1 MRITIDLQACQTESR
16 FRGIGRYA
24 MGLTKALLAGRR
36 EQDEYLLGVDKT
48 YPATIGDIHR
58 ELEPVGGYAG
68 LLGYAY
74 PGPTRA
80 HGPEDTLRPAAEA
93 LIRQRYSAVSSDL
106 IHVNSL
112 FEGYIEHAGGLGQLA
127 QMPGTVSSVT
137 LYDLIPE
144 LFPQLYLSNA
154 DQRWWYRRKLLDLCQ
169 FDVILCIS
177 EATKADAIRLLGIP
191 EEKLAVIYAGVD
203 EHFFE
208 APAADQGAA
217 VRHQFGIRDRFV
229 LYTGN
234 GDVRKNLRGA
244 VESFAAVPKAQRRS
258 VQLVLNQVGDER
270 AVRQAAAQAGLSAED
285 VVITGRISDRALK
298 QLFRACDVFFFPS
311 LYEGFGLPVLEAM
324 ACGAPAI
331 AGDNSSLPEVV
342 GRKDALFDAS
352 SVADSAQCLAR
363 VLGDEGL
370 RASLR
375 ETGPQRAREFTW
387 ERTAQLTR
395 EAWGQ
400 AVERR
405 ARRDA
410 TVPVERRLKVAL
422 VTPMRPEQT
431 GIADYIAELLPALTM
446 RMDVDIYTSAELSA
460 VSDQASAGR
469 VLSWRSL
476 PANAANYDQVIYQF
490 GNSPF
495 HAHMVELLDQVPG
508 MVVLH
513 DFFLSSMLS
522 NMDEIGATSGLF
534 PQELER
540 SHGRGAVALLD
551 RDGVLDARRAFPA
564 SRRIVERAD
573 AVVVHST
580 HAIEMAQRFFPGV
593 GRGPLLRAA
602 MPQIARPAQS
612 DSERARAREALGIGA
627 DEILVVTFGFIADT
641 KLNLET
647 LQALADPRLAG
658 RADLRFAFVGGMPGD
673 DYGRAINEAIA
684 AHPLRARILITDFV
698 SAEKYELYQRAADI
712 AIQLRQHSR
721 GETSKSVLDCMS
733 HGVAVI
739 VNDYGSFAELPDTAV
754 AKVAAR
760 VEPARIADRLAAWLA
775 DPAQRRAQA
784 EAGRAYVAH
793 AHSPFAV
800 AGQYERAVALS
811 MRSRRERAGK
821 ELARRLTD
829 AFALGGGAV
838 ESEFQAVRHALER
851 FPEDAPPR
859 VFVDLSEVVNVDH
872 GTGVHRVVRNL
883 ARELS
888 LGEGER
894 YRCVPTTVDEQ
905 GQLIPVDADY
915 LQSKL
920 GVRGM
925 AANGELAPE
934 LGDAYFLLD
943 SAWERPE
950 RFTASIER
958 VHANGGRVYALV
970 HDLIPLRFPQYCVD
984 FMPRVFEQ
992 WLRYVVAHC
1001 DGLICVSRATADD
1014 LRVWIR
1020 QTKAQH
1026 RPGLRIGHAHLGG
1039 EIDEGRAGSG
1049 EEVSPAMREAMSG
1062 ERQAVLMVGT
1072 LEPRKRHDLAL
1083 DAFDRLW
1090 AHGDPRHLV
1099 IIGKKGW
1106 NVDALAQRIASHP
1119 QYGKRLFWLQ
1129 GVSDADLSYAYT
1141 RAERVVQASDAEG
1154 FGLPLIEAARYHC
1167 PLLLSDISV
1176 FREIAGD
1183 KASYFPAGDAAA
1195 LAQRLREPAD
1205 ASTGS
1210 LSWTTGWR
1218 DTAQRMLALMRS
1230 GGWDHELP

>member
-16 FRGIGRYA
+16 LRGIGRYA

-74 PGPTRA
+74 PKPTRA
-80 HGPEDTLRPAAEA
+80 HGPEDALRPAAEA
-93 LIRQRYSAVSSDL
+93 LIRQRYSAASSDV

-112 FEGYIEHAGGLGQLA
+112 FEGFIEHAGGLGQLA
-127 QMPGTVSSVT
+127 RMPGAVSSVT

-144 LFPQLYLSNA
+144 IFPQLYLGAA

-169 FDVILCIS
+169 FDSILCIS
-177 EATKADAIRLLGIP
+177 EATKADAMRLLGIP

-208 APAADQGAA
+208 TPAADQGAA
-217 VRHQFGIRDRFV
+217 VKHQFGIRDRFV

-234 GDVRKNLRGA
+234 GDLRKNLRGA
-244 VESFAAVPKAQRRS
+244 VEAFAAVPREQRRG

-270 AVRQAAAQAGLSAED
+270 SVRQAASRAGLGSD
-285 VVITGRISDRALK
+285 DLVITGRVSDRALK

-324 ACGAPAI
+324 ACGAAAI

-352 SVADSAQCLAR
+352 SVSDSAACLAR

-370 RASLR
+370 RQSLR
-375 ETGPQRAREFTW
+375 ESGLRRAREFTW

-395 EAWGQ
+395 QAWAD

-405 ARRDA
+405 ARRDTLA
-410 TVPVERRLKVAL
+410 PVERRLKIAL

-446 RMDVDIYTSAELSA
+446 RMDVDIYTSADVSA
-460 VSDQASAGR
+460 VKDAAGAGR
-469 VLSWRSL
+469 VLSWREL
-476 PANAANYDQVIYQF
+476 RARAANYDQVIYQF

-495 HAHMVELLDQVPG
+495 HSHMVELLDQVPG
-508 MVVLH
+508 LVVLH

-522 NMDEIGATSGLF
+522 NMDEIGASAGLF

-573 AVVVHST
+573 AVVVHSD
-580 HAIEMAQRFFPGV
+580 HAIEMAQRFFPAV
-593 GRGPLLRAA
+593 GRGPLLRVA
-602 MPQIARPAQS
+602 MPQIVRPVPA
-612 DSERARAREALGIGA
+612 DAERERARAAVGAGA
-627 DEILVVTFGFIADT
+627 DETLVVTFGFVADT

-658 RADLRFAFVGGMPGD
+658 RSDLRFVFVGGMPGD
-673 DYGRAINEAIA
+673 EYGRAVGAAIE
-684 AHPLRARILITDFV
+684 AHPLRARIQVTDFV
-698 SAEKYELYQRAADI
+698 SAERYELYQRAADI

-739 VNDYGSFAELPDTAV
+739 VNDYGSFAELPDSAV
-754 AKVAAR
+754 AKVAAQ
-760 VEPARIADRLAAWLA
+760 VDPARIADHLAAWLA
-775 DPAQRRAQA
+775 DPALRRAQA
-784 EAGRAYVAH
+784 DAGRDYVAR

-800 AGQYERAVALS
+800 AAQYERAAALS
-811 MRSRRERAGK
+811 IRSRGERAGK
-821 ELARRLTD
+821 ALAARLTD
-829 AFALGGGAV
+829 AFSVGGGAA
-838 ESEFQAVRHALER
+838 ESEFAAVRNAIAGIG
-851 FPEDAPPR
+851 EDAPPR
-859 VFVDLSEVVNVDH
+859 LFVDLSEVVQVDH
-872 GTGVHRVVRNL
+872 GTGIHRVVRNI

-888 LGEGER
+888 LGEGGH
-894 YRCVPTTVDEQ
+894 YRCVPTALDEQ
-905 GQLIPVDADY
+905 GQLVAVDAEY

-920 GVRGM
+920 GVRG
-925 AANGELAPE
+925 APAGALAPDV
-934 LGDAYFLLD
+934 GDAYLLLD
-943 SAWERPE
+943 SAWENPE
-950 RFTASIER
+950 RFGPSIER
-958 VHANGGRVYALV
+958 VRAGGGRVYAV
-970 HDLIPLRFPQYCVD
+970 VYDLIPLRFPQYCVE
-984 FMPRVFEQ
+984 FMPRVFER
-992 WLRYVVAHC
+992 WLSYVVANC
-1001 DGLICVSRATADD
+1001 DGLICISRAVADD

-1020 QTKAQH
+1020 QSKAPH
-1026 RPGLRIGHAHLGG
+1026 RPGLRIGHAHLGDDI
-1039 EIDEGRAGSG
+1039 EEGRSVADEAPSQAVRDAMG
-1049 EEVSPAMREAMSG
+1049 EPGR
-1062 ERQAVLMVGT
+1062 AVLMVGT
-1072 LEPRKRHDLAL
+1072 LEPRKRHDVAL
-1083 DAFDRLW
+1083 GAFERLW
-1090 AHGDPRHLV
+1090 ALGDRRHLV

-1106 NVDALAQRIASHP
+1106 NVDALAERIAAHP
-1119 QYGKRLFWLQ
+1119 EYGKRLFWLQ
-1129 GVSDADLSYAYT
+1129 GVSDADLRHAYT
-1141 RAERVVQASDAEG
+1141 QAEQVVQASDAEG
-1154 FGLPLIEAARYHC
+1154 FGLPLIEAARYHR
-1167 PLLLSDISV
+1167 PLLLSDIGV

-1183 KASYFPAGDAAA
+1183 KARYFPAGDAAA
-1195 LAQRLREPAD
+1195 LAERLREPAD
-1205 ASTGS
+1205 AAAGS
-1210 LSWTTGWR
+1210 LDWTTRWR
-1218 DTAQRMLALMRS
+1218 DTAQRLLALMRS